1 MKKAISLLLL
11 VVCIC
16 GMMGCEKASGPEVEI
31 NYGNSSIYSKEEMD
45 EAIEIIKEAFTA
57 WEGCELQSISYSS
70 DDECSSE
77 NIAWLN
83 DLMAVSY
90 THLDVYKRQEVLGS
104 YHRTRQS

>member
-45 EAIEIIKEAFTA
+45 EAIEIIKEAFT
-57 WEGCELQSISYSS
+57 GLGNLKIFDQNFF
-70 DDECSSE
+70 D
-77 NIAWLN
+77 LN
-83 DLMAVSY
+83 NY
-90 THLDVYKRQEVLGS
+90 
-104 YHRTRQS
+104 